1 MTIGR
6 PALPILGILLAI
18 SGLVLGAF
26 TFISVS
32 RIDSQV
38 ADYFDQNSWYKYNGS
53 NFNTDPIFTHLPI
66 SELTIEF
73 ELGLG
78 DSVYFSFTCQTYIN
92 PEPTWW
98 SRIYV
103 FFRVD
108 GINRLDPD
116 TYPSAVVGVYQE
128 TIGSNFMIHLQ
139 DVCDDLSAGIHN
151 VTVVIYGEKTGNYIW
166 KSSLFVQKV
175 ST

>member
-6 PALPILGILLAI
+6 PALPILGILLAV

-26 TFISVS
+26 NFIEVS

-38 ADYFDQNSWYKYNGS
+38 TDYFDQNSWYRYNAT
-53 NFNTDPIFTHLPI
+53 NFNTDPTGTY
-66 SELTIEF
+66 LTISGLTVEF
-73 ELGLG
+73 QLGPG
-78 DSVYFSFTCQTYIN
+78 ESAYFSFTCRAHV
-92 PEPTWW
+92 EPIPTFW

-108 GINRLDPD
+108 GIFLSN
-116 TYPSAVVGVYQE
+116 PSAEVGMWNGAYME
-128 TIGSNFMIHLQ
+128 NYMIHLQ
-139 DVCDDLSAGIHN
+139 DVRDDLSAGVHN
-151 VTVVIYGEKTGNYIW
+151 VTVVIYGESTANYIW
-166 KSSLFVQKV
+166 ISSLFVQKV